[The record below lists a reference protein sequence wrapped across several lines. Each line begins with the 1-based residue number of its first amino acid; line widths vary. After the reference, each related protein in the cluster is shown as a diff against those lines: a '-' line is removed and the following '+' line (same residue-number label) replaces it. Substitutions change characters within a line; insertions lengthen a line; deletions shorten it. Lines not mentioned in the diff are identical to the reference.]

1 MNMEIKKN
9 SKIFHPF
16 LIAFF
21 PIIAVY
27 SVNIGLIQLEQF
39 IFPTLIIVGG
49 AFLFFLCLKYVLKN
63 AKKAALIVTL
73 AFIIFFSFGHVYNM
87 LNQVSIGD
95 IDLGSNRILLP
106 IFVISF
112 GIGSFLIVRTKRTLD
127 NATSIV
133 NTISVV
139 FITVII
145 AMVGI
150 EAFGCDECLIQQT
163 YSLGIFSNQI
173 MDSPLYFEEHSFSVS
188 ESGSLPNVYYI
199 ILDGYPR
206 NDVLKKHLDFDNS
219 EFIDFLKQ
227 REFYVAENSYS
238 NYSLSSTSIPA
249 TMNMNYINFLA
260 DELGED
266 SRSYD
271 PLLGKDF
278 GLYADNQ
285 VIKNFKSMGYKVAKI
300 GSVPM
305 YLHEMPL
312 ADLSLCYKSIHL
324 MDNRLFDTVARTSM
338 IGYFIER
345 WSEDL
350 QRQIILCAFEE
361 LPKISSYY
369 EEPVFVWSHIMLPHF
384 PLIFG
389 ANGEPITPGESLLVM
404 NNPHVFEGADSSWN
418 IKQQFLQQ
426 LQFANKKSMELVDKI
441 LENEKQSII
450 IIQSDHGS
458 AFDVDLDDPTD
469 DDVHQRLS
477 NINAI
482 YFPDEKPREILMNDQ
497 TNVNTFRIVFN
508 SYFGSDYD
516 ILEDKIY
523 WNLSYK
529 KPFWFKDV
537 TSVLLN

>member
-1 MNMEIKKN
+1 
-9 SKIFHPF
+9 
-16 LIAFF
+16 
-21 PIIAVY
+21 
-27 SVNIGLIQLEQF
+27 
-39 IFPTLIIVGG
+39 
-49 AFLFFLCLKYVLKN
+49 
-63 AKKAALIVTL
+63 
-73 AFIIFFSFGHVYNM
+73 
-87 LNQVSIGD
+87 
-95 IDLGSNRILLP
+95 
-106 IFVISF
+106 
-112 GIGSFLIVRTKRTLD
+112 
-127 NATSIV
+127 
-133 NTISVV
+133 
-139 FITVII
+139 
-145 AMVGI
+145 
-150 EAFGCDECLIQQT
+150 
-163 YSLGIFSNQI
+163 
-173 MDSPLYFEEHSFSVS
+173 
-188 ESGSLPNVYYI
+188 
-199 ILDGYPR
+199 
-206 NDVLKKHLDFDNS
+206 
-219 EFIDFLKQ
+219 
-227 REFYVAENSYS
+227 
-238 NYSLSSTSIPA
+238 
-249 TMNMNYINFLA
+249 
-260 DELGED
+260 
-266 SRSYD
+266 
-271 PLLGKDF
+271 
-278 GLYADNQ
+278 
-285 VIKNFKSMGYKVAKI
+285 
-300 GSVPM
+300 M
-305 YLHEMPL
+305 YLHEIPL

-389 ANGEPITPGESLLVM
+389 ADGEPITPGESLLVM
-404 NNPHVFEGADSSWN
+404 NNPHVFEGTDSSWN

-426 LQFANKKSMELVDKI
+426 LEFANKKSIKLIDKI

-482 YFPDEKPREILMNDQ
+482 YFPDEKPREILMNDP

-529 KPFWFKDV
+529 KPFLFKDV
-537 TSVLLN
+537 TSILLN